1 MPGDPLIEAARGETV
16 VVRMFNE
23 NGAPHAM
30 HLHGHHFREVRGTRL
45 GPLRDTILMAPNQ
58 QMSIAFVADNPGDW
72 MFHCH
77 MLEHMAAGMM
87 TWIKVLG

>member
-1 MPGDPLIEAARGETV
+1 
-16 VVRMFNE
+16 
-23 NGAPHAM
+23 
-30 HLHGHHFREVRGTRL
+30 
-45 GPLRDTILMAPNQ
+45 
-58 QMSIAFVADNPGDW
+58 ADNPGDW